1 MTQAVDSER
10 RISSAEKR
18 NSFQNSASQPLFRR
32 NMHCNKVSNKFVAKT
47 DAIFA
52 GLPKTKEMVS
62 FATNDLPLLFN
73 PCSGATCTAT
83 LL

>member
-1 MTQAVDSER
+1 
-10 RISSAEKR
+10 
-18 NSFQNSASQPLFRR
+18 
-32 NMHCNKVSNKFVAKT
+32 MHCNKVSNKFVAKT

>member
-1 MTQAVDSER
+1 MLSPIGEF
-10 RISSAEKR
+10 K
-18 NSFQNSASQPLFRR
+18 SQPLFRR